1 MSEGSADA
9 EPVQQPPQVVDAAVA
24 GLAGQPGDHLP
35 LGGGAALP
43 HVDGAAPGRER
54 LVVGG
59 HPLGHGQRA
68 LLAQGAHELAEQ
80 VPRLVLV
87 QPEHPGQRRG
97 QPHALGAF
105 HADAQ
110 QAAPLQGLPVVGGD
124 ELPHHPQAGGVL
136 PALAGDA
143 PLEAP
148 GARGPPRGVADQVV
162 DPEVVGGVEAV
173 LQPLEDEPPLLQQRV
188 AVLQVGREERGG
200 LAAVAERE
208 QFAAPAGAVGA
219 PGVGVLGQRL
229 VERGRHHGRRGL
241 VAALQAAHRV
251 EAARPAGQAAAGAA
265 VPAAQLPHR
274 AHGTA
279 RAAGD
284 AGARRGAERAA
295 ADAQVVVLG
304 GGPRDGLLQG
314 VVIVVDGDRGVAQV
328 QPQDLVLGA
337 ALGQEADRRVL
348 GRRGAHQ
355 VGVAAAFAG
364 GELERGRVAV
374 GAVLVA
380 GEPDVR
386 PLPGQAGE
394 RALGGAGEQVVARGE
409 QRVAVGVA
417 HPAAQGDQGGQ
428 RGGGPHGAVVLSGE
442 DPHGQVLQR
451 LRAAVGEQGAQ
462 FPHALFGGEH
472 PVGVA
477 VGDAVPP
484 GGGDELGPGVGG
496 AADRRV
502 VGGRQRPP
510 RPARGVGA
518 AGGGH
523 QVLPVGVGRVPL
535 ERRVEEQPGRER
547 HHRLRVVADGGAG
560 GDALQAAAGG
570 DPVAQAAQ
578 QHRQLG
584 GLGPVVDVRL
594 VQGDE
599 APVPGVLALEQVE
612 VGGAQQ
618 QVLQHRVVG
627 EQQVRRLA
635 PHLLA
640 ADELVGQRV
649 ALAVQ
654 AVVRVAGLP
663 VAVLGVAGV
672 AAEGDVRAAGEQFP
686 QPFELVVGERV
697 HRVQQ
702 QRAHARPELAAPVL
716 LGSSSLRMGS
726 RKLSVLP
733 DPVPVATTRLRPAR
747 ALRMACSWCR

>member
-1 MSEGSADA
+1 M
-9 EPVQQPPQVVDAAVA
+9 
-24 GLAGQPGDHLP
+24 
-35 LGGGAALP
+35 
-43 HVDGAAPGRER
+43 
-54 LVVGG
+54 
-59 HPLGHGQRA
+59 
-68 LLAQGAHELAEQ
+68 
-80 VPRLVLV
+80 
-87 QPEHPGQRRG
+87 
-97 QPHALGAF
+97 
-105 HADAQ
+105 
-110 QAAPLQGLPVVGGD
+110 
-124 ELPHHPQAGGVL
+124 
-136 PALAGDA
+136 
-143 PLEAP
+143 
-148 GARGPPRGVADQVV
+148 
-162 DPEVVGGVEAV
+162 
-173 LQPLEDEPPLLQQRV
+173 
-188 AVLQVGREERGG
+188 
-200 LAAVAERE
+200 
-208 QFAAPAGAVGA
+208 
-219 PGVGVLGQRL
+219 
-229 VERGRHHGRRGL
+229 
-241 VAALQAAHRV
+241 
-251 EAARPAGQAAAGAA
+251 
-265 VPAAQLPHR
+265 
-274 AHGTA
+274 
-279 RAAGD
+279 
-284 AGARRGAERAA
+284 
-295 ADAQVVVLG
+295 
-304 GGPRDGLLQG
+304 
-314 VVIVVDGDRGVAQV
+314 

-578 QHRQLG
+578 QHRQFG

-599 APVPGVLALEQVE
+599 PPVPGVLALEQVE

-627 EQQVRRLA
+627 EQQVRRPA

-654 AVVRVAGLP
+654 AVVGVEGLP
-663 VAVLGVAGV
+663 VAVLGLAGV

-716 LGSSSLRMGS
+716 LLQLVEDGQQEALGLARPGAGGHHQVASGAGLADRLLLVQVEGAVQVDRGAAGRGEGGRQHAFGDQLARGGAGPVGRGGLQQRPLGQQRAAADLLLQGVGESAVAQRQQGAQVAAVAVTDQGADADGVQGGGHAVGSLNS
-726 RKLSVLP
+726 RARSV
-733 DPVPVATTRLRPAR
+733 PAR
-747 ALRMACSWCR
+747 VSSARTRSTAARSGAAAASSAHSCR